1 MYTSKQNPT
10 FISFTEIENN
20 NFAVKYSDMV
30 IAVHDHF
37 PLNQRPHMK
46 NNLKG
51 TRPLF
56 KKIYTIC
63 KY

>member
-10 FISFTEIENN
+10 FISFTEIEND

-37 PLNQRPHMK
+37 PLN
-46 NNLKG
+46 
-51 TRPLF
+51 
-56 KKIYTIC
+56 
-63 KY
+63 

>member
-20 NFAVKYSDMV
+20 NFAVKYSYMV

-37 PLNQRPHMK
+37 PLN
-46 NNLKG
+46 
-51 TRPLF
+51 
-56 KKIYTIC
+56 
-63 KY
+63 